1 MGTLIRNLL
10 VMFNEHADVNYIGG
24 QGNYHNMGF
33 NQNFENHQ
41 NLLSYRSNNMENPK
55 DQIYPVWVNLITI
68 SSRVSEYKPLK
79 LFI

>member
-1 MGTLIRNLL
+1 
-10 VMFNEHADVNYIGG
+10 MFNEHADVNYIGG

-55 DQIYPVWVNLITI
+55 DQIYPVWVNIQGKSDYNQFQSKRI
-68 SSRVSEYKPLK
+68 
-79 LFI
+79 

>member
-1 MGTLIRNLL
+1 
-10 VMFNEHADVNYIGG
+10 MFNEHADVNYIGG

-55 DQIYPVWVNLITI
+55 DQIYP
-68 SSRVSEYKPLK
+68 PM
-79 LFI
+79 